1 MHKLVKFVILLITFI
16 YPQKKLRIAK
26 IPNANYFFIFYF
38 MKIHNIKT
46 IEALKTLQIRAK
58 ALTKTLQVE
67 TVTILKGEQHIQVK
81 SGFVYELHIK
91 EADLLN
97 KDFALIAKKVSK
109 NLAVLLADDT
119 IVVFDDYFEICM
131 PDFSCLVVLPDE
143 EGVYYV
149 VEGNFPVLA
158 DGSQIVHSYGNK
170 NSLSAIA
177 ATQSTLFFEN
187 FSSTNLL
194 IIPLIAAVGGSS
206 DDPTS
211 SVTTATIH
219 KVIDSVGGNAGTELS
234 SGATTD
240 DTNPELVGTVS
251 AILSDNEH
259 INIYD
264 GALLLGQVTVTTNG
278 IDWTYTDTRALV
290 DGDKPSYT
298 VKIIETVGTTKNEG
312 AASPA
317 FTLIIDTAPSSP
329 IDLALAAGDDTGIDG
344 DNITSKATVTI
355 NGKAESGS
363 IVTFFNGNTL
373 LGKTTANQRGDFSWG
388 VTLAENLTHNITA
401 KATDATGNTSDA
413 SETLDITID
422 TTALIVKSKTEGVM
436 VLGNDLKITFNEMLI
451 KGVEGIVVRNENGTQ
466 FEEVIIA
473 DTNTNANTG
482 IIRMIANI
490 VGNTN
495 ATINGKTLTIEL
507 KNDLV
512 QGNSYYVELEEG
524 VLKDIAYNHFIGM
537 SGKTAWVFKIADL
550 STTVLWSG
558 INDGYINTSEL
569 AEVTLSGVVENPDNT
584 TNLTLAEIKFV
595 SSDGGATYV
604 IDNGLP
610 AIIGDKWTLTNN
622 DSWTQQLTSGKTYAV
637 EVKLSGVLTTG
648 KVNGSGVASSMV
660 VDTVA
665 PVKPT
670 IDTVAT
676 DDIINITEQGVVI
689 TGATEAGSSVTLNI
703 ANVKRVATVV
713 ETIWRYML
721 VADDI
726 ANMGQGNKNI
736 MATAT
741 DTAGNTSDSN
751 VKVITIDTIAPIQ
764 PIINIIATDN
774 IINIAE
780 QGMVEITGTT
790 EVGSSVTLNIANEK
804 RVALVTGTTW
814 RYTLV
819 ATDIANMK
827 QGHENIIATTSDTA
841 GNTSN
846 SDIKVIIIDT
856 LAPTKPTI
864 NTIATDDVINIA
876 EQGVM
881 ITGTTEVGSSVT
893 LNIANEKRAAIVTEG
908 TWRYT
913 LVEADIAN
921 MRQGNENITATAM
934 DTAGNASDSDV
945 KVIIVDIINPIIT
958 SKTTGAIAPSSHLI
972 ATFDETI
979 VKGTTGNIIIKDSAD
994 NVFET
999 INISDS
1005 KITIDGV
1012 NNKILTIKTTNDLVA
1027 DTSYYIQIEKSALA
1041 DAAGNNFAG
1050 ISGKD
1055 WTFKVANLSTTVLW
1069 FGTNVNA
1076 SDGYI
1081 STSELTAADISGV
1094 ITNIDNVQ
1102 NLTLTEIK
1110 FVSSDGSVAHIINS
1124 GLPTITD
1131 NNWTL
1136 TNNDSWAN
1144 QLVSGKT
1151 YTVEVK
1157 LSGTLATV
1165 AVNGSGTASSVV
1177 VDTTITPPPSDTNT
1191 ISISDD
1197 TGVSSTDHITNA
1209 KEVRVTLTLTNNLV
1223 LANDEKLQV
1232 SANDTDWVDAITLD
1246 NKTWATAGNAVTLI
1260 IGADKI
1266 ITARIIDTAGN
1277 SSMFTLTDNDYTFDT
1292 TVTLPPD
1299 AMTGAVV
1306 ISNDTGIVGDH
1317 ITNDEKVKVT
1327 LTLTNDLTITN
1338 DEKLQVS
1345 ANGTNWIEAG
1355 TLDNKTWTTADNA
1368 VTLIIGADKII
1379 TARII
1384 DTAGNSSVLNLTN
1397 NNYLFDVMVTSPPSG
1412 TNTVAISDDTGVS
1425 STDRITNNE
1434 KVKVTLTLT
1443 NNLILASDE
1452 KLQVSADNGI
1462 TWIEATGNNKTW
1474 TTTEDAVTLAGTGT
1488 ITARIIDTA
1497 GNNNA
1502 LTLVNNDYIL
1512 DVSAP
1517 TAPTITYISDDVGS
1531 IKINIA
1537 KDGKTDDTT
1546 LTVRVNF
1553 DDKGA
1558 DAGSVV
1564 KLYNGADVI
1573 GTAMLTQS
1581 NITDKYIDISTDT
1594 LTDGITYA
1602 IKASVIDKAGNVGT
1616 LSVAHSITIDT
1627 TPPTKPTINTIAT
1640 DDVINNA

>member
-1 MHKLVKFVILLITFI
+1 
-16 YPQKKLRIAK
+16 
-26 IPNANYFFIFYF
+26 
-38 MKIHNIKT
+38 
-46 IEALKTLQIRAK
+46 
-58 ALTKTLQVE
+58 
-67 TVTILKGEQHIQVK
+67 
-81 SGFVYELHIK
+81 
-91 EADLLN
+91 
-97 KDFALIAKKVSK
+97 
-109 NLAVLLADDT
+109 
-119 IVVFDDYFEICM
+119 
-131 PDFSCLVVLPDE
+131 
-143 EGVYYV
+143 
-149 VEGNFPVLA
+149 
-158 DGSQIVHSYGNK
+158 
-170 NSLSAIA
+170 
-177 ATQSTLFFEN
+177 
-187 FSSTNLL
+187 
-194 IIPLIAAVGGSS
+194 
-206 DDPTS
+206 
-211 SVTTATIH
+211 
-219 KVIDSVGGNAGTELS
+219 
-234 SGATTD
+234 
-240 DTNPELVGTVS
+240 
-251 AILSDNEH
+251 
-259 INIYD
+259 
-264 GALLLGQVTVTTNG
+264 
-278 IDWTYTDTRALV
+278 
-290 DGDKPSYT
+290 
-298 VKIIETVGTTKNEG
+298 
-312 AASPA
+312 
-317 FTLIIDTAPSSP
+317 
-329 IDLALAAGDDTGIDG
+329 
-344 DNITSKATVTI
+344 
-355 NGKAESGS
+355 
-363 IVTFFNGNTL
+363 
-373 LGKTTANQRGDFSWG
+373 
-388 VTLAENLTHNITA
+388 
-401 KATDATGNTSDA
+401 
-413 SETLDITID
+413 
-422 TTALIVKSKTEGVM
+422 
-436 VLGNDLKITFNEMLI
+436 
-451 KGVEGIVVRNENGTQ
+451 
-466 FEEVIIA
+466 
-473 DTNTNANTG
+473 
-482 IIRMIANI
+482 
-490 VGNTN
+490 
-495 ATINGKTLTIEL
+495 
-507 KNDLV
+507 
-512 QGNSYYVELEEG
+512 
-524 VLKDIAYNHFIGM
+524 
-537 SGKTAWVFKIADL
+537 
-550 STTVLWSG
+550 
-558 INDGYINTSEL
+558 
-569 AEVTLSGVVENPDNT
+569 
-584 TNLTLAEIKFV
+584 
-595 SSDGGATYV
+595 
-604 IDNGLP
+604 
-610 AIIGDKWTLTNN
+610 
-622 DSWTQQLTSGKTYAV
+622 
-637 EVKLSGVLTTG
+637 
-648 KVNGSGVASSMV
+648 
-660 VDTVA
+660 
-665 PVKPT
+665 KPT

-921 MRQGNENITATAM
+921 MRQGNENIIATAM

-958 SKTTGAIAPSSHLI
+958 SNTTGAIAPSSHLI

-1151 YTVEVK
+1151 YAVEVK
-1157 LSGTLATV
+1157 LSGTLATIT
-1165 AVNGSGTASSVV
+1165 VNGSGAASSVV
-1177 VDTTITPPPSDTNT
+1177 IDTAITLPPSGTNT
-1191 ISISDD
+1191 IAIGDD
-1197 TGVSSTDHITNA
+1197 TGISGTDRITNNE
-1209 KEVRVTLTLTNNLV
+1209 KVKVTLTLNNDLT
-1223 LANDEKLQV
+1223 LQTDEKLQI
-1232 SANDTDWVDAITLD
+1232 SANKGINWINTTGYDRIWVTE
-1246 NKTWATAGNAVTLI
+1246 NNAVTLTTNS
-1260 IGADKI
+1260 GT

-1299 AMTGAVV
+1299 AMTGAVI
-1306 ISNDTGIVGDH
+1306 ISNDTGIVG
-1317 ITNDEKVKVT
+1317 
-1327 LTLTNDLTITN
+1327 
-1338 DEKLQVS
+1338 
-1345 ANGTNWIEAG
+1345 
-1355 TLDNKTWTTADNA
+1355 
-1368 VTLIIGADKII
+1368 
-1379 TARII
+1379 
-1384 DTAGNSSVLNLTN
+1384 
-1397 NNYLFDVMVTSPPSG
+1397 
-1412 TNTVAISDDTGVS
+1412 
-1425 STDRITNNE
+1425 DRITNNE

-1462 TWIEATGNNKTW
+1462 TWIEATTCDNKTW
-1474 TTTEDAVTLAGTGT
+1474 TTTDDAVTLIGTGTITARIIDTAGNSSVLNLTDNSYTFDNTVTPSPSGINTVAISDDTGKSNTDLITNNEKVKVTLTLTNNLILASDEKLQVSADNGITWIEATTCDNKTWTTTDDAVTLIGTGT

-1502 LTLVNNDYIL
+1502 LILVNNDYIL
-1512 DVSAP
+1512 DTSAP

-1564 KLYNGADVI
+1564 KLYNGAEVI

-1640 DDVINNA
+1640 DDVIN